1 MKWKLHTELTKQEYV
16 LVMLWSVPWF
26 LRHQWSHFQSGH
38 SFHTPVLAPLTVMEG
53 VVWVDG
59 QSWEVV
65 VTWSSPEGH
74 CALGN
79 LICFSDWTTV
89 QQALAVGGWTPT
101 GHTPWSLQ
109 VVVPA
114 PPTLPSEGGRGW
126 GISHPRDSTTPSQGH
141 MHRQPMSTV
150 GLKSQR
156 KKEGGKQ
163 RTWKANITKPP
174 KAASQRSTSR
184 GDRPV
189 IGSSSGQC
197 DACLTGEEFDW
208 VVCVCVCVCT
218 GTWKLGGLGTSVSAT
233 IWVTDG
239 PALPG

>member
-1 MKWKLHTELTKQEYV
+1 
-16 LVMLWSVPWF
+16 MLRSIPWF
-26 LRHQWSHFQSGH
+26 LRHQWSHFQSGR
-38 SFHTPVLAPLTVMEG
+38 SFHTPVPAPLTVMEG
-53 VVWVDG
+53 VVWVVC
-59 QSWEVV
+59 QSWELV

-74 CALGN
+74 CTLGN

-89 QQALAVGGWTPT
+89 QQALALGGWAPT
-101 GHTPWSLQ
+101 GHTPLPWSLQ

-126 GISHPRDSTTPSQGH
+126 GISQPWDSTTPSQGH
-141 MHRQPMSTV
+141 VHRQLMSTV

-156 KKEGGKQ
+156 KKEGVKQ

-174 KAASQRSTSR
+174 KPEDQRCASC

-189 IGSSSGQC
+189 ISSSSGQC

-208 VVCVCVCVCT
+208 VVRVCVCVCVCVRVCAHRHIEA
-218 GTWKLGGLGTSVSAT
+218 GRARDLR
-233 IWVTDG
+233 
-239 PALPG
+239 